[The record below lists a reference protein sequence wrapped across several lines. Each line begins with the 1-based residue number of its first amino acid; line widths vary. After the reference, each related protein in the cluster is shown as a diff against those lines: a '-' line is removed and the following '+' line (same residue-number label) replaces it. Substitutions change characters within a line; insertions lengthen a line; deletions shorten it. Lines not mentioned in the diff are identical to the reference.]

1 MDPAKFTSG
10 AVVARD
16 DFTDD
21 LWMVR
26 IRPEVPISFR
36 AGQYVTVGV
45 EQNGKLLERPY
56 SIVSSPA
63 EPDLEL
69 FIELVPPGLLTPHLF
84 PLRVGAEVVL
94 RPRCKGVFLK
104 ECPVAAETHLFVATV
119 TGIAPFVSW
128 LRQRRAQEVGGQAA
142 AQEPVVLL
150 QGASLDN
157 EFGYLEEM
165 RALAQDASWFTY
177 IPTVSRPWLCP
188 GWAGETGRVED
199 VLRKYSDSLGV
210 ERGRAGVYL
219 CGHPGMIAG
228 ARAIMLRK
236 GIDDKAIREEQYW
249 PEGK

>member
-26 IRPEVPISFR
+26 IRPGVPISFR

-56 SIVSSPA
+56 SIVSAPA

-69 FIELVPPGLLTPHLF
+69 FIELVPPGLLTPHLY
-84 PLRVGAEVVL
+84 PLGVGAEVVL

-128 LRQRRAQEVGGQAA
+128 LRQRRAQELGAHTA

-150 QGASLDN
+150 QGASLDS

-165 RALAQDASWFTY
+165 RALAREASWFTY

-188 GWAGETGRVED
+188 AWDGETGRVED
-199 VLRKYSDSLGV
+199 VLRKYADSL
-210 ERGRAGVYL
+210 L
-219 CGHPGMIAG
+219 SLIHI
-228 ARAIMLRK
+228 
-236 GIDDKAIREEQYW
+236 
-249 PEGK
+249 

>member
-1 MDPAKFTSG
+1 VDPAKFASG

-26 IRPEVPISFR
+26 IRPAVPISFR

-63 EPDLEL
+63 EPELEL
-69 FIELVPPGLLTPHLF
+69 FIELVPPGLLTPHLY
-84 PLRVGAEVVL
+84 PLGVGAEVVL

-128 LRQRRAQEVGGQAA
+128 LRQRRAHELGGQTA

-150 QGASLDN
+150 QGASLDS

-165 RALAQDASWFTY
+165 RALAREASWFTY

-188 GWAGETGRVED
+188 DWAGETGRVED
-199 VLRKYSDSLGV
+199 VLRKYADSLGV

-228 ARAIMLRK
+228 ARGIMVRK